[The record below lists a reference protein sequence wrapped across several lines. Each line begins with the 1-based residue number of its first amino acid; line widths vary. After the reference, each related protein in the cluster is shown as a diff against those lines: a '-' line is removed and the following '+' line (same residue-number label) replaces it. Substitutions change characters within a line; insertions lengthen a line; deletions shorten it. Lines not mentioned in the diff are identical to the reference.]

1 VAVKSAAERLRNEAG
16 VDYSTRPIMI
26 AASQLR
32 AGMAIKFEGQDYRV
46 VSADYHPGQ
55 GQMGGATSAR
65 LQNLTTRTFWEHR
78 FRSELKLEEIPVEKQ
93 PLEFLYAAAGQ
104 CCFMN
109 PETFEQTEIQT
120 ETIGPLAE
128 FMEPGMKLSVEFA
141 EGRPVNVVFPD
152 VLEVRIADTA
162 PPIHQQQDNNL
173 KPAKLDNGVEV
184 MVPQFIKTGD
194 VIRLDPQT
202 IKYVERVKADA
213 KAKHA

>member
-1 VAVKSAAERLRNEAG
+1 
-16 VDYSTRPIMI
+16 MI
-26 AASQLR
+26 VASQLR